1 MAANLIDDSQLQKTR
16 EMIARCR
23 ELVPAGE
30 PGCVRPAGTPSV
42 VVERGEGAYFFDVD
56 GNAYVDWCL
65 GHGSMVFGHRPK
77 PILDSIIAQITQG
90 GMLYALPHEL
100 EYEVARKIGAAVPG
114 VEKVGFVNSGSEAT
128 QAAVRLAR
136 AWTGK
141 DKVMKWEGGCQGFH
155 DSLAFSQAPPLEA
168 AGRERFPRTL
178 PSWPGV
184 PKALEETVVVAP
196 FNDIDAVEVLV
207 RRHRDELACVVAEPV
222 LSGAGV
228 VPPAPGFLEGL
239 RRICDENEAV
249 LVFDEVVT
257 GFRVAL
263 GGAQEL
269 YGVAP
274 DITCLGGAIGGGTPG
289 AAAVGGKKEI
299 MDLGADG
306 AAASVG
312 TYSGNPTA
320 LAGMNATLDILINDR
335 ERVYGHLHAIANAMV
350 SGMRGIFAEHGV
362 PASITQAGPMWG
374 VTLGDE
380 EPATSYRRVLA
391 GDTHA
396 LERLRRACQ
405 ARGVYM
411 RGSGLGRFFASTAH
425 TKTEV
430 DRSLE
435 AIAEAAGVVKEALA
449 GSRRGA

>member
-1 MAANLIDDSQLQKTR
+1 
-16 EMIARCR
+16 
-23 ELVPAGE
+23 
-30 PGCVRPAGTPSV
+30 
-42 VVERGEGAYFFDVD
+42 
-56 GNAYVDWCL
+56 
-65 GHGSMVFGHRPK
+65 
-77 PILDSIIAQITQG
+77 
-90 GMLYALPHEL
+90 
-100 EYEVARKIGAAVPG
+100 
-114 VEKVGFVNSGSEAT
+114 
-128 QAAVRLAR
+128 
-136 AWTGK
+136 
-141 DKVMKWEGGCQGFH
+141 
-155 DSLAFSQAPPLEA
+155 
-168 AGRERFPRTL
+168 
-178 PSWPGV
+178 
-184 PKALEETVVVAP
+184 
-196 FNDIDAVEVLV
+196 
-207 RRHRDELACVVAEPV
+207 
-222 LSGAGV
+222 
-228 VPPAPGFLEGL
+228 
-239 RRICDENEAV
+239 
-249 LVFDEVVT
+249 
-257 GFRVAL
+257 
-263 GGAQEL
+263 
-269 YGVAP
+269 
-274 DITCLGGAIGGGTPG
+274 
-289 AAAVGGKKEI
+289 

-380 EPATSYRRVLA
+380 EPVTSYRRVLA

-435 AIAEAAGVVKEALA
+435 AIADAAGVVKEALA